1 MIRYTL
7 CSLLLLLH
15 LIPINAQD
23 NWRFIG
29 DIPYVA
35 DGDITQTL
43 DLYLPNNSQN
53 PLPIIFMVH
62 GGGFIA
68 GDKSEMQGSAE
79 HYAGLGYAVI
89 SPNYRLA
96 PDFTYPTAHEDVFCA
111 LAWTLA
117 HAHDYNLDPTRLIL
131 LGESAGA
138 NTVALLATMD
148 APNTLLDN
156 CEYQLPDELNIEA
169 VFAMYMPVDLS
180 SCECQLA
187 KRLASIYLGINL
199 SDWEDDETQSIWQ
212 SASIIK
218 ELDAT
223 DPPFYL
229 IHGANDFLVP
239 LSESEFFVNAYQV
252 VGGDAK
258 LVIFEGAN
266 HGFFTNIDSVYTQ
279 RALAII
285 DDWLENE

>member
-7 CSLLLLLH
+7 YSLLLLFH

-23 NWRFIG
+23 NLRFIG
-29 DIPYVA
+29 DIPYVT
-35 DGDITQTL
+35 DGDIAQAL
-43 DLYLPNNSQN
+43 DLYLPNNSQDTF
-53 PLPIIFMVH
+53 PIIFMVH

-79 HYAGLGYAVI
+79 HYAELGYAVI

-96 PDFTYPTAHEDVFCA
+96 PDFTYPTAHADVFCA
-111 LAWTLA
+111 LAWTLT
-117 HAHDYNLDPTRLIL
+117 HTEEYNLDPTRLIL
-131 LGESAGA
+131 MGESAGA

-148 APNTLLDN
+148 TPNTLLNN
-156 CEYQLPDELNIEA
+156 CEYQLPADLAIEA
-169 VFAMYMPVDLS
+169 VFAMYMPVDLN

-199 SDWEDDETQSIWQ
+199 SDWENAETQSIWQ

-239 LSESEFFVNAYQV
+239 LSESEFFVNAYQE
-252 VGGDAK
+252 VGGYAE
-258 LVIFEGAN
+258 LVVLDGAN
-266 HGFFTNIDSVYTQ
+266 HGFFTNIESVYTQ
-279 RALAII
+279 QALAII

>member
-1 MIRYTL
+1 M
-7 CSLLLLLH
+7 S
-15 LIPINAQD
+15 
-23 NWRFIG
+23 
-29 DIPYVA
+29 DIPYVT
-35 DGDITQTL
+35 DGHELQTL
-43 DLYLPNNSQN
+43 DIYLPNSSQVT
-53 PLPIIFMVH
+53 LPIILMVH

-68 GDKSEMQGSAE
+68 GDKSEMQGAAE
-79 HYAGLGYAVI
+79 HYAELGYAVI

-96 PDFTYPTAHEDVFCA
+96 PDFTYPTAHADVFCA
-111 LAWTLA
+111 LAWTLS
-117 HAHDYNLDPTRLIL
+117 HANDYHLDPNNLVL
-131 LGESAGA
+131 MGESAGA

-148 APNTLLDN
+148 TPNALLED
-156 CEYQLPDELNIEA
+156 CEYQLSDDLSIQA

-199 SDWEDDETQSIWQ
+199 SDWENAETQSLWQ

-218 ELDAT
+218 ELDDT

-239 LSESEFFVNAYQV
+239 LSESEFFVNAYQE
-252 VGGDAK
+252 VGGYAE
-258 LVIFEGAN
+258 LVVFEGAN
-266 HGFFTNIDSVYTQ
+266 HGFFTNIDSDYTQ

-285 DDWLENE
+285 DDWLNNTFAST